1 MLNFEMFL
9 YRNIGLKIRKYR
21 KKQKLNQKDFSANLQ
36 SQYHISIDEFRIS
49 TIENGRIHKKKNP
62 YLLTDQQ
69 IETFTRMI
77 GCDKKEFIFGDYKER
92 EENVKLFLLALIMNS
107 DKNKENK
114 HVTPFINGLFKYKDK
129 KDFVNDNEIGE
140 ISGNLDKVSKE
151 IIEIK
156 NKLKRLYPFFANERV
171 SEKYQNILHKQ
182 SSEIELFSN
191 LLIKLMFGD
200 YGFTNLYILKV
211 QENCERNKSNE
222 IAYSFLLNK
231 GTIAARLI
239 EGKNGIYVF
248 ANAFERMWER
258 HKGYFVEFFNKYLFN
273 EVEKDDFKF

>member
-77 GCDKKEFIFGDYKER
+77 GCDKKEFIFGDYKEREIENEKKEFIYGEYKER

-200 YGFTNLYILKV
+200 YGFTNFYILKV
-211 QENCERNKSNE
+211 QEICERNKSNE

-231 GTIAARLI
+231 GTI
-239 EGKNGIYVF
+239 
-248 ANAFERMWER
+248 
-258 HKGYFVEFFNKYLFN
+258 
-273 EVEKDDFKF
+273 